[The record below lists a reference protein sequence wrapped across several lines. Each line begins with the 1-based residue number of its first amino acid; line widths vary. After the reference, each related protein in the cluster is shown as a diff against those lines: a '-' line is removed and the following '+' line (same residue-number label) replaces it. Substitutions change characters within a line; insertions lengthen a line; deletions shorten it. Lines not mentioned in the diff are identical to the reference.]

1 MKLTSYLIQ
10 KRIRSLLAQADKRQ
24 PTFCPL
30 SEASNILLLY
40 HIADEEQLKPGISRL
55 QQLHKTIHRGIY
67 LPKGEQQ
74 PDETPRTFFLSE
86 KTDLGAWQIPA
97 SSRQEQFN
105 AIPADLLIDLTPS
118 ACYSMRYLMLQH
130 PCRFKVGV
138 KQGEHE
144 PDFYDFSLALT
155 KREEIQQ
162 IFEHIL
168 FYLQAIRAK

>member
-86 KTDLGAWQIPA
+86 ENGFRRVAN
-97 SSRQEQFN
+97 SRFL
-105 AIPADLLIDLTPS
+105 PT
-118 ACYSMRYLMLQH
+118 
-130 PCRFKVGV
+130 
-138 KQGEHE
+138 
-144 PDFYDFSLALT
+144 
-155 KREEIQQ
+155 
-162 IFEHIL
+162 
-168 FYLQAIRAK
+168 RAVQRNPGRSFD

>member
-10 KRIRSLLAQADKRQ
+10 KRIRSLITQADKRK
-24 PTFCPL
+24 PIFCPL
-30 SEASNILLLY
+30 AEASNILLLY

-74 PDETPRTFFLSE
+74 PDEAPHTFFLSE
-86 KTDLGAWQIPA
+86 KNDLGAWQIPS

-118 ACYSMRYLMLQH
+118 ACYPMRYLMLQH

-144 PDFYDFSLALT
+144 PDFYDFSLG
-155 KREEIQQ
+155 R
-162 IFEHIL
+162 IL
-168 FYLQAIRAK
+168 NSFNN